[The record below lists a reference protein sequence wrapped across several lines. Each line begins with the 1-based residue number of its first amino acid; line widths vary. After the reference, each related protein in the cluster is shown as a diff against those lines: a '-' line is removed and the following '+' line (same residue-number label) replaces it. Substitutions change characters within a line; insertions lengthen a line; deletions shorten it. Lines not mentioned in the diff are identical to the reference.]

1 MIILQ
6 DYITSSNRYPKRA
19 ESEELTDQ
27 VKSNAEE
34 LLKRVN
40 ALLKEL
46 GVEKV
51 SISSGFRPSDVN
63 NKITNAAKRSAHQS
77 GEALDILD
85 DKNQT
90 LCKKITK
97 ELLEKYDLY
106 REDSDYTIG
115 KNSNWTHL
123 QTRPTKS
130 GKRIFR
136 P

>member
-46 GVEKV
+46 GVSKV

-115 KNSNWTHL
+115 KNDNWVHL

-130 GKRIFR
+130 GKRIFQ

>member
-46 GVEKV
+46 GVSEV

-115 KNSNWTHL
+115 KYSNWTHL

-130 GKRIFR
+130 GKRIFK